1 MVSITERS
9 QLRGVKSKIVE
20 RSSTNGVK
28 WEGTLK
34 QKGVKQR
41 GVQEGLDVVGNMA
54 LVSTS
59 SHSRKNFSEKYLHFG
74 YAPTVSFV
82 IHVLGQKI
90 LKHIRLNGAPN
101 YLPARGAHPT
111 VSVSHLQSN
120 RLVCFHTL
128 LFCCLYIGNSLPFLV
143 SYLSFV
149 ASSAFTSSHA
159 VRTSLMI

>member
-59 SHSRKNFSEKYLHFG
+59 SHSRKNFSEKYLQFE
-74 YAPTVSFV
+74 YAPTINFAS
-82 IHVLGQKI
+82 HARGQKI
-90 LKHIRLNGAPN
+90 LKNIRLNEAPN

-111 VSVSHLQSN
+111 VSVLHLHSI

-128 LFCCLYIGNSLPFLV
+128 LFCCLYIANRCLF
-143 SYLSFV
+143 
-149 ASSAFTSSHA
+149 
-159 VRTSLMI
+159 